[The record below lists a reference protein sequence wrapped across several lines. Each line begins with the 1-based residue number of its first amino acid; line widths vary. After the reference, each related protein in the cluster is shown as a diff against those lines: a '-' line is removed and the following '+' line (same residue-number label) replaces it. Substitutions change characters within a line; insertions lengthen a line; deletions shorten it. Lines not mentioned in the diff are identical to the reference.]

1 MAFEDL
7 EIGDRVVFN
16 CDYSGTAKVGDT
28 GIVRAIRAG
37 CDCYDSAALGE
48 DLLID
53 IQLDKGGDT
62 ACFRKR
68 VDKVKDNVRDKP
80 AVVAIDVLDEVKRVS
95 ALFGK
100 RRPLTP
106 VMLQLQEELG
116 ELSTEVAIA
125 TGTKKR
131 APSEDGVAGEAVDVA
146 IVALDIAMLELGG
159 DIEAIKA
166 IFERKLAKWESY
178 K

>member
-1 MAFEDL
+1 MTYIPKTGERVELVEDYGSKL
-7 EIGDRVVFN
+7 
-16 CDYSGTAKVGDT
+16 AGDT
-28 GIVRAIRAG
+28 GTVNWVGPREGDRTIIGIRMDNKREG
-37 CDCYDSAALGE
+37 GYDIS
-48 DLLID
+48 
-53 IQLDKGGDT
+53 
-62 ACFRKR
+62 CFAKR
-68 VDKVKDNVRDKP
+68 VKP
-80 AVVAIDVLDEVKRVS
+80 EAAASAPKIQSGDILEQVKRVS

-131 APSEDGVAGEAVDVA
+131 EPSEDGVAGEAVDVA

-166 IFERKLAKWESY
+166 LFERKLAKWESY

>member
-1 MAFEDL
+1 MPKFKT
-7 EIGDRVVFN
+7 GDRVEFN
-16 CDYSGTAKVGDT
+16 QNYHHHAQKGDT
-28 GIVRAIRAG
+28 GVVLSTYADSDGDWLVIVKLDRTGEAM
-37 CDCYDSAALGE
+37 SAAFEYRL
-48 DLLID
+48 DL
-53 IQLDKGGDT
+53 
-62 ACFRKR
+62 
-68 VDKVKDNVRDKP
+68 
-80 AVVAIDVLDEVKRVS
+80 VAQAPVVLDSILEKVKRVS

-159 DIEAIKA
+159 DVEAIKA

>member
-1 MAFEDL
+1 MSYIP
-7 EIGDRVVFN
+7 EIGERVELIE
-16 CDYSGTAKVGDT
+16 DYGNRLKGEAGVATRINSRSNSGEVLVGVKMDAQRYGSRSLTCFAKRLKPETPKQPAGE
-28 GIVRAIRAG
+28 GILEQVR
-37 CDCYDSAALGE
+37 
-48 DLLID
+48 
-53 IQLDKGGDT
+53 
-62 ACFRKR
+62 
-68 VDKVKDNVRDKP
+68 
-80 AVVAIDVLDEVKRVS
+80 RVS

-125 TGTKKR
+125 TGTKR
-131 APSEDGVAGEAVDVA
+131 RTPSEDGVAGEAVDVA
-146 IVALDIAMLELGG
+146 IVALDIAMLETGG

>member
-1 MAFEDL
+1 MRFEEL
-7 EIGDRVVFN
+7 NIGDRVVFN
-16 CDYSGTAKVGDT
+16 CDYNRNVKTGTTGVVT
-28 GIVRAIRAG
+28 GIREGLDGYNAR
-37 CDCYDSAALGE
+37 ALGE
-48 DLLID
+48 NIMLDID
-53 IQLDKGGDT
+53 LDKGGDT
-62 ACFRKR
+62 ACFRRR
-68 VDKVKDNVRDKP
+68 VDKVKDQPV
-80 AVVAIDVLDEVKRVS
+80 VVAIDVLNEVKRVS

-159 DIEAIKA
+159 DVEAIKA

>member
-1 MAFEDL
+1 MSKFK
-7 EIGDRVVFN
+7 IGDRVEFN
-16 CDYSGTAKVGDT
+16 QNYNHHAQKGDT
-28 GIVRAIRAG
+28 GVVVETYADLDGNWLVIVKLDSTGSTI
-37 CDCYDSAALGE
+37 SAAFEVRL
-48 DLLID
+48 DLIE
-53 IQLDKGGDT
+53 Q
-62 ACFRKR
+62 A
-68 VDKVKDNVRDKP
+68 P
-80 AVVAIDVLDEVKRVS
+80 VAQVSILEQVKRVS

-159 DIEAIKA
+159 DIEAIEA
-166 IFERKLAKWESY
+166 IFKRKLAKWESY

>member
-1 MAFEDL
+1 MSYIP
-7 EIGDRVVFN
+7 EIGERVELVE
-16 CDYSGTAKVGDT
+16 DYGHHLKGEAGVATRINSRSGNGEVLVGVKMDARRYGSGHLSCFAK
-28 GIVRAIRAG
+28 R
-37 CDCYDSAALGE
+37 L
-48 DLLID
+48 
-53 IQLDKGGDT
+53 
-62 ACFRKR
+62 
-68 VDKVKDNVRDKP
+68 KP
-80 AVVAIDVLDEVKRVS
+80 EQPKLKFETVDVLQEVQRVS

-125 TGTKKR
+125 TGTKR
-131 APSEDGVAGEAVDVA
+131 RTPSEDGVAGEAVDVA
-146 IVALDIAMLELGG
+146 IVALDIAMLETGG

>member
-1 MAFEDL
+1 MNLKTGQILVMNSEYGAGAL
-7 EIGDRVVFN
+7 QP
-16 CDYSGTAKVGDT
+16 GDT
-28 GIVRAIRAG
+28 VTVLKDYTNITK
-37 CDCYDSAALGE
+37 DT
-48 DLLID
+48 LI
-53 IQLDKGGDT
+53 
-62 ACFRKR
+62 
-68 VDKVKDNVRDKP
+68 KVKNGGVHYTMYAWRTDMAIKETP
-80 AVVAIDVLDEVKRVS
+80 ADILPQVARVS

-125 TGTKKR
+125 TGTKNR
-131 APSEDGVAGEAVDVA
+131 TPSEDGIAGEAVDVA
-146 IVALDIAMLELGG
+146 IVALDIALLETGG

>member
-1 MAFEDL
+1 MSFEEL
-7 EIGDRVVFN
+7 NIGDRVELN
-16 CDYSGTAKVGDT
+16 CNYSRKAKKGDT
-28 GIVRAIRAG
+28 GTVTGTSSGLAG
-37 CDCYDSAALGE
+37 PECVATGK
-48 DLLID
+48 D
-53 IQLDKGGDT
+53 IMIHIALDKGGDT
-62 ACFRKR
+62 ACFRYR
-68 VDKVKDNVRDKP
+68 VDKIKP
-80 AVVAIDVLDEVKRVS
+80 QPVVETDILREVMRVS

-125 TGTKKR
+125 TGTKRR

-159 DIEAIKA
+159 DVEAIKA
-166 IFERKLAKWESY
+166 IFARKLAKWESY